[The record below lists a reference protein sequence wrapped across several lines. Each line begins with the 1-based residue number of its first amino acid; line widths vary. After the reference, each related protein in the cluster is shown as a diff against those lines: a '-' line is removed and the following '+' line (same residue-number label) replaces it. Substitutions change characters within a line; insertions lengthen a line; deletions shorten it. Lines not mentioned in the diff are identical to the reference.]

1 MSPERSG
8 RDRFWIRAAA
18 GAARAVSLALFPD
31 TCLCCG
37 AFVDARA
44 DRSKNET
51 APETAGT
58 EPCRLSGK
66 EMFASAA
73 AGKLCPACMQA
84 FAPVRSPFCTRCG
97 LSFRSRAGDNHLCGR
112 CLSGEKP
119 FVFARSCGAYTAT
132 LQTLIHAYKYHGK
145 TGIGHLLGDLLYR
158 NFLKHFKNE
167 PIGMVVPVP
176 LHRRKLV
183 SRGFD
188 QVFHMLDQWPW
199 EKTNGFRKTST
210 GAVLAEKALVRTKH
224 TDSQTGLD
232 RKKRAVNMKS
242 AFAVPQAGMVADKAV
257 LLTDDVYT
265 TGATLEACA
274 ETLLRAGAAKVYF
287 LTLARAM

>member
-1 MSPERSG
+1 MRPERSG
-8 RDRFWIRAAA
+8 RDRLWIRAAA
-18 GAARAVSLALFPD
+18 GAARAVSLALFPE

-37 AFVDARA
+37 AFADARA
-44 DRSKNET
+44 DRSENGTGRET
-51 APETAGT
+51 FGT
-58 EPCRLSGK
+58 EPHRLSG
-66 EMFASAA
+66 EEIFAA
-73 AGKLCPACMQA
+73 AAGGKLCPACMQA
-84 FAPVRSPFCTRCG
+84 FVPVRSPFCTRCG
-97 LSFRSRAGDNHLCGR
+97 LSFRSRAGEHHLCGH
-112 CLSGEKP
+112 CLSGKKP
-119 FVFARSCGAYTAT
+119 FEFARSCGAYTAT

-145 TGIGHLLGDLLYR
+145 SGIGHLLGDLLYR
-158 NFLKHFKNE
+158 NFLKHFGNE
-167 PIGMVVPVP
+167 LVEMVVPVP
-176 LHRRKLV
+176 LHRQKLV

-188 QVFHMLDQWPW
+188 QVFHMLDQWPR
-199 EKTNGFRKTST
+199 EKTNGCRKIPT

-242 AFAVPQAGMVADKAV
+242 AFAVTREGMVADKAV
-257 LLTDDVYT
+257 LLIDDVYT